1 MAATVRFVTWSAV
14 LGACVSVLAAGCATG
29 SGTPIADTH
38 VSLSASPPAPG
49 GTAPSESASTPAA
62 PQSSGAAAFPVACAS
77 LTAQGD
83 YGSPGP
89 SEVSLDQLGTA
100 VGFPVSSAVLDTQ
113 SALGFRGYEGCRYQF
128 TTPGGGGQLD
138 VSVVIGTDPTTW
150 TNETAA
156 QDFADTKTQSMPR
169 SERGCI
175 GDCKWAAAATPGI
188 GDSALTMTQTGGD
201 TVVVALKGDL
211 YIEVGPGDLKLER
224 EIALAKLLAANL
236 H

>member
-1 MAATVRFVTWSAV
+1 
-14 LGACVSVLAAGCATG
+14 
-29 SGTPIADTH
+29 
-38 VSLSASPPAPG
+38 
-49 GTAPSESASTPAA
+49 
-62 PQSSGAAAFPVACAS
+62 
-77 LTAQGD
+77 
-83 YGSPGP
+83 
-89 SEVSLDQLGTA
+89 
-100 VGFPVSSAVLDTQ
+100 
-113 SALGFRGYEGCRYQF
+113 
-128 TTPGGGGQLD
+128 
-138 VSVVIGTDPTTW
+138 
-150 TNETAA
+150 
-156 QDFADTKTQSMPR
+156 MPR